1 MRKLLY
7 IVYVPL
13 LLMEEFIDMIGK
25 MWNAFHET
33 IKTITLATEKLL
45 NPNEPTIKKPDI

>member
-1 MRKLLY
+1 MRNLLY

-13 LLMEEFIDMIGK
+13 LLMEEFVDMIGR
-25 MWNAFHET
+25 MWTAFHET

-45 NPNEPTIKKPDI
+45 KPNEPTIKKPNI